1 MLTKYIVYVE
11 YLMLLISFDIDFS
24 FDKKQFVSYIFYFD
38 IKYIFD
44 KQTESKLTQNSTN
57 IFNYNFKNISIFL

>member
-44 KQTESKLTQNSTN
+44 NKLKVS
-57 IFNYNFKNISIFL
+57 